1 MGRDKWSLLSS
12 LRRAIKKV
20 KIILN
25 LDMSRWRLASMIGA
39 ASSRRHQ
46 LSFNDRPGLRGCEDI
61 DDQESEDSGSS
72 KGLHRTISNQSEDD
86 IDKRAEMF
94 IENFRRQLQIERQIS
109 LELKYFQGLNSFKSI
124 SPRFFVVTPEFGDG
138 TCVL

>member
-25 LDMSRWRLASMIGA
+25 LDMISRWRLASTIGA

-109 LELKYFQGLNSFKSI
+109 LELRYFQGLNSFKSI
-124 SPRFFVVTPEFGDG
+124 SP
-138 TCVL
+138 